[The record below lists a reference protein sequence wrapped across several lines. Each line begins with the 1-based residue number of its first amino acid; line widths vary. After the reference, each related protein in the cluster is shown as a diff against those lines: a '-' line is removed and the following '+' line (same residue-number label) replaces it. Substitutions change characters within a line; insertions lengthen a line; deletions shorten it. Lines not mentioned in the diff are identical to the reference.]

1 MLVLAVLSFIASK
14 MFLKVQEEYDKF
26 DFNKGLE
33 TFTKGLVFLILI
45 PIIIF
50 ILFLMSI
57 GIPLALILLAL
68 YFIIMYLSF
77 IFTGYLLGYKIWQ
90 RFFNNDI
97 NLLVVGI
104 FGIAILFVLSLIPG
118 ISFIVS
124 TLSMIIGIGII
135 YDTLLKKF
143 GSDE

>member
-1 MLVLAVLSFIASK
+1 M
-14 MFLKVQEEYDKF
+14 
-26 DFNKGLE
+26 
-33 TFTKGLVFLILI
+33 
-45 PIIIF
+45 
-50 ILFLMSI
+50 
-57 GIPLALILLAL
+57 
-68 YFIIMYLSF
+68 
-77 IFTGYLLGYKIWQ
+77 GYKIWQ